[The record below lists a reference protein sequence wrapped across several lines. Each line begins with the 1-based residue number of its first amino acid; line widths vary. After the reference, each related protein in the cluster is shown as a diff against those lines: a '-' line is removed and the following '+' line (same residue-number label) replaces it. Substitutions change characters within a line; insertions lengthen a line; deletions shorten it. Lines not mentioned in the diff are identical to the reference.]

1 VKRLSLFR
9 HAQARSQF
17 GVADIDRPLTQRG
30 IEEAAAMARRMA
42 EEGLQ
47 PDLILAST
55 ARRTLETAE
64 ILAAE
69 LALPAAR
76 IQADRGLYLAEP
88 EALLERIRIT
98 AGDVKHLM
106 LVGHNPGLSDFA
118 RQLAP
123 ERRLAD
129 LATAGLCS
137 ATLEAPSWEQL
148 RPGKVAEL
156 LRDEPGRFFKH

>member
-64 ILAAE
+64 
-69 LALPAAR
+69 LALPTGR